1 MSKSDRIDDLV
12 QKGSACHRLGEF
24 DEAEEAYKKILKIEP
39 NNFDA
44 LQLMGAL
51 LAQVKK
57 YSEALKYL
65 SKALKINPS
74 DARIQFNQGIVLKE
88 LKRFDDALQ
97 SYDRAIQIEA
107 GYADAY
113 NNRGI
118 VLKELKRF
126 DDALQSYDRAI
137 KIEPSYSQ
145 AYYNRG
151 VILQELKHFDEALVN
166 YDQAIAIKSNYI
178 NAINNRGVVLKELK
192 HFDAALDNYNM
203 LIDLF
208 LYSEHDFKRLG
219 HQYKI
224 EEAKAYYNR
233 GKTLQEL
240 KRFDEALGS
249 YDTAALIHPRGYPEA
264 WNNIGNIMQEIGRF
278 DRALG
283 NYNLA
288 IRHNPDYADAYFNKS
303 ILLLLKGEYTEGWQ
317 LYQWRFLQ
325 EGKIDTVRS
334 YQQPLWLGDEL
345 LTDKTLLIYI
355 EQGFGDYIQ
364 FIRYALL
371 LERSDVNV
379 ILEVPLA
386 LMGVIKTLK
395 GNFILI
401 ESGKPLPDFDYHC
414 PVMSLPLAF
423 KTTVK
428 SIPSNLLGKYGNNPY
443 IFVDEDKKKFW
454 NNKLG
459 AKKIHMKRVGLVWS
473 GNPEHKNDSNR
484 SLLLKQLSTILTLP
498 FEFHSLQKEIRQID
512 LQTIKDFSNIH
523 QHQEEIA
530 DFSDTAALVDAM
542 DIIISVDTSV
552 AHLAGAMGKKIWI
565 LLPYFPDFRWMLDR
579 DDSPWYPS
587 VKLYRQEKIND
598 WDSVLEKLKVELLKL
613 VN

>member
-1 MSKSDRIDDLV
+1 
-12 QKGSACHRLGEF
+12 
-24 DEAEEAYKKILKIEP
+24 
-39 NNFDA
+39 
-44 LQLMGAL
+44 
-51 LAQVKK
+51 
-57 YSEALKYL
+57 
-65 SKALKINPS
+65 
-74 DARIQFNQGIVLKE
+74 
-88 LKRFDDALQ
+88 
-97 SYDRAIQIEA
+97 
-107 GYADAY
+107 
-113 NNRGI
+113 
-118 VLKELKRF
+118 
-126 DDALQSYDRAI
+126 
-137 KIEPSYSQ
+137 
-145 AYYNRG
+145 
-151 VILQELKHFDEALVN
+151 
-166 YDQAIAIKSNYI
+166 
-178 NAINNRGVVLKELK
+178 
-192 HFDAALDNYNM
+192 M

-371 LERSDVNV
+371 LERLDVNV

-512 LQTIKDFSNIH
+512 VQTIKNFSNIH